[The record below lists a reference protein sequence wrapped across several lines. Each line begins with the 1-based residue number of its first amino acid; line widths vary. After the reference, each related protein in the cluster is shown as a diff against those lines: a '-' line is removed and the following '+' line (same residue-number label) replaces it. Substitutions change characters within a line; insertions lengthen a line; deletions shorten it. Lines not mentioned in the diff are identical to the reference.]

1 MKKREII
8 VPEGVKYLSDWTE
21 LWSILPQNEHL
32 ILDKQICGCGATE
45 MFINS
50 GKKVILAAPRKQLLF
65 NKYMQHLRDNFHLFR
80 YRGDKKRYFEG
91 VTTPEEMI
99 EIKSNLADYIYM
111 PHSTE

>member
-65 NKYMQHLRDNFHLFR
+65 NKYMQHLRDNFHLFLS
-80 YRGDKKRYFEG
+80 
-91 VTTPEEMI
+91 P
-99 EIKSNLADYIYM
+99 L
-111 PHSTE
+111 